1 MMRATVLV
9 SMAIIVIGAAALAYS
24 LYVIIMTVS
33 TVDLVLLWAILTTL
47 ALPVVA
53 VCCWRAGARFGQQYG
68 QQEVKGILSGID
80 AGVGKV
86 AVVADRIA
94 TIKDRRQPKEP
105 PRAVDL
111 RLLPPTVYQELPAG
125 DEVIDL

>member
-1 MMRATVLV
+1 LLASR
-9 SMAIIVIGAAALAYS
+9 GA
-24 LYVIIMTVS
+24 
-33 TVDLVLLWAILTTL
+33 
-47 ALPVVA
+47 
-53 VCCWRAGARFGQQYG
+53 F
-68 QQEVKGILSGID
+68 QEVKGILSGID

-111 RLLPPTVYQELPAG
+111 RLLPPTVYRELPAG